1 MRGTIA
7 IEEAVL
13 DPMGTARNARDAAL
27 YAPSYGRTGS
37 GAPANVASVKHP
49 LTAALLDIHEARL
62 AQMDAEG
69 VEYMLLSLTS
79 PGPQGLSDAAEAR
92 VLAKTAN
99 DWLAGEAKKAPT
111 RFGGLASLSMHD
123 PAEAAMELRRA
134 VRELGMFGAILND
147 FQSVPTLAGNPEL
160 DGRRY
165 YDEPE
170 FDVFW
175 VAVQE
180 LDVPVYLHP
189 RYATGRDLQA
199 STGKYAGRTQLLGA
213 GVQFHLDLSFH
224 IYAIC
229 SSGVLD
235 RFPKVQLVAGHLGEG
250 IPFNLVRA
258 DHWYNKPVKKA
269 TRPSKE
275 DYHYYFTHNV
285 SITTSGDF
293 STQGLKFCVNE
304 IGADRCLYSIDYPYD
319 SIKVAQDW
327 WKSVDLPEE
336 DKALVGRNNAIRL
349 FKLPLEL

>member
-13 DPMGTARNARDAAL
+13 DPTGIERNARDAAL
-27 YAPSYGRTGS
+27 YAPQYGQPGQS
-37 GAPANVASVKHP
+37 VANVNHP
-49 LTAALLDIHEARL
+49 LVAALLDIHTTRL

-79 PGPQGLSDAAEAR
+79 PGPQGLNDPAEAR
-92 VLAKTAN
+92 ALATTAN
-99 DWLAGEAKKAPT
+99 DWLAAEAKKEPT

-123 PAEAAMELRRA
+123 PAEAAAELTRA

-147 FQSVPTLAGNPEL
+147 FQSVPDTEAGL

-165 YDEPE
+165 YDEPAY
-170 FDVFW
+170 DVFW
-175 VAVQE
+175 AAVQE
-180 LDVPVYLHP
+180 LDVPVYIHP
-189 RYATGRDLQA
+189 RYATGRDLA
-199 STGKYAGRTQLLGA
+199 AGSGKYSTRTQLLGA

-229 SSGVLD
+229 SSGVFD

-269 TRPSKE
+269 TRPSKH
-275 DYHYYFTHNV
+275 DYRYYFTHNV
-285 SITTSGDF
+285 SVTTSGDF
-293 STQGLKFCVNE
+293 STQGLKFCVGE
-304 IGADRCLYSIDYPYD
+304 MGADRCLYSIDYPYD
-319 SIKVAQDW
+319 QIKVAQDW
-327 WKSVDLPEE
+327 WKSVDLPAE
-336 DKALVGRNNAIRL
+336 DKEAIGRSNAIRL